1 MPKNKIKIQVEPIG
15 LRFFTYSSINCLKA
29 IRDAGIEIKSIC
41 RGKGTCGKCRI
52 IFMNGSSINPT
63 DQELKVLAKE
73 EISHNVRL
81 ACQHEFNE
89 DATIYIPASSL
100 SEEQKLQVSG
110 QEREVKIDPVIKK
123 YYLKLERATLKDV
136 KADFNRIKDALKNT
150 YGMVA
155 ENIDFKVLGEMPKI
169 LRENNWE
176 ITIALRNNEITLIE
190 GGDTTARNFGIAID
204 LGTTKIAALLVD
216 LSTGKTID
224 KKGVMNPQI
233 SFGEDVMSRIDFA
246 SENNSK
252 LKQIQQIVI
261 DAINGVVK
269 DLCDL
274 NNIKVNEI
282 LEMTL
287 VGNTAMHHLFLGLPV
302 RQLGLSPFPALT
314 SESIDLK
321 SREVGI
327 NITPGGYIY
336 LMPVV
341 AGFIGSDHIAM
352 ILASGLNDMKGNC
365 IGIDIGTNT
374 EIALISKGRLYS
386 VSTASGPAFEG
397 AHIRYGMRAAP
408 GAIER
413 VIIDPKTCIPDIQT
427 IDDNEPVG
435 ICGSGILDAIAEL
448 LKTKIIDSR
457 GKFNPDSRCLC
468 KDNLGNLQFVLI
480 PDFHIK
486 RINKMQ
492 TCKADDSRDIDT
504 AIEENIKGKENF
516 MDICDEGISI
526 NQRDIVEIQLAKGA
540 MRAGIEILLENAGID
555 FTDIDRIIIAGAFGS
570 YIDPKNV
577 INIGMFPNVEL
588 RKISQVGNAASIG
601 AKMALISKIQRKISE
616 DIGEKDDYLE
626 LTVFPSFADHF
637 ASGVIFPSP
646 EEII

>member
-1 MPKNKIKIQVEPIG
+1 MQKNKIRIKVEPIG
-15 LRFFTYSSINCLKA
+15 IRFFTGSPVNCLKA
-29 IRDAGIEIKSIC
+29 IQDAKIEIKSIC

-52 IFMNGSSINPT
+52 IFMNGGINDPSEL
-63 DQELKVLAKE
+63 ELKLLTRE

-81 ACQHEFNE
+81 ACQHDFKE
-89 DATIYIPASSL
+89 DTTIYIPASSL

-110 QEREVKIDPVIKK
+110 QEREIKIDPVIKK
-123 YYLKLERATLKDV
+123 FYLKLERATLKDV
-136 KADFNRIKDALKNT
+136 KADFNRIRDALKNT
-150 YGMVA
+150 YDVA
-155 ENIDFKVLGEMPKI
+155 ADKIDFQVLGEMPKL
-169 LRENNWE
+169 LRDNSWE
-176 ITIALRNNEITLIE
+176 ITVTIRNNEIILIE
-190 GGDTTARNFGIAID
+190 GRDTTAKNFGIAVD

-246 SENNSK
+246 SENNLK
-252 LKQIQQIVI
+252 LKQIQHVVI
-261 DAINGVVK
+261 DAINGVIK
-269 DLCDL
+269 DICDL
-274 NNIKVNEI
+274 NDLKTSEI

-327 NITPGGYIY
+327 RIASGGYIY

-352 ILASGLNDMKGNC
+352 ILASGLNEMKGNC

-374 EIALISKGRLYS
+374 EIALISKGKLYS

-413 VIIDPKTCIPDIQT
+413 VIINSQTCIPDIQT
-427 IDDNEPVG
+427 IDDKEPVG
-435 ICGSGILDAIAEL
+435 ICGSGILDAISEL
-448 LKTKIIDSR
+448 LKAKIINNR
-457 GKFNPDSRCLC
+457 GKFNQESTCIC
-468 KDNLGNLQFVLI
+468 KDNLGNLQYILT
-480 PDFHIK
+480 PDFHK
-486 RINKMQ
+486 ERINKIQ
-492 TCKADDSRDIDT
+492 NCKAEDKKNSGSETEKHIKDT
-504 AIEENIKGKENF
+504 EKF
-516 MDICDEGISI
+516 LSLCDEGISI
-526 NQRDIVEIQLAKGA
+526 NQKDIVEIQLAKGA
-540 MRAGIEILLENAGID
+540 MRTGIEILLENASID
-555 FTDIDRIIIAGAFGS
+555 FKDIDRIIIAGAFGS

-577 INIGMFPNVEL
+577 INIGMFPDVEL
-588 RKISQVGNAASIG
+588 KKISQVGNAASIG
-601 AKMALISKIQRKISE
+601 AKMTLISKAQRKIAE
-616 DIGEKDDYLE
+616 DIGKKDDYLE
-626 LTVFPSFADHF
+626 LTIFPSFADHF
-637 ASGVIFPSP
+637 ASSVSFPSP

>member
-15 LRFFTYSSINCLKA
+15 IRFFTEGSVNCLKA
-29 IRDAGIEIKSIC
+29 IKDAGIEIKSIC
-41 RGKGTCGKCRI
+41 RSKGTCGKCRI
-52 IFMNGSSINPT
+52 IFINGVDVNPT
-63 DQELKVLAKE
+63 EHELKVLSKE

-89 DATIYIPASSL
+89 DTSIYIPASSL

-110 QEREVKIDPVIKK
+110 QEREIKIDPIVKK

-136 KADFNRIKDALKNT
+136 KADFNRINDALQKV
-150 YGMVA
+150 YGIYA
-155 ENIDFKVLGEMPKI
+155 EKIDFGVLGEMPEL
-169 LRENNWE
+169 LRGNKWE
-176 ITIALRNNEITLIE
+176 ITAAIRNNEIILIE
-190 GGDTTARNFGIAID
+190 GGDTTAINFGIAID

-233 SFGEDVMSRIDFA
+233 SFGEDLMSRIDFA
-246 SENNSK
+246 SENILK
-252 LKQIQQIVI
+252 LREIQQIVI
-261 DAINGVVK
+261 DAINGVIK

-274 NNIKVNEI
+274 NNLKVTQI
-282 LEMTL
+282 LEISL

-302 RQLGLSPFPALT
+302 RQLGLAPFPALT
-314 SESIDLK
+314 NESIDLK
-321 SREVGI
+321 SREVGVRI
-327 NITPGGYIY
+327 AIGGYIY

-374 EIALISKGRLYS
+374 EIALISKGRLHS

-413 VIIDPKTCIPDIQT
+413 VIIDSLTCIPDIQT
-427 IDDNEPVG
+427 IEDKEPVG

-448 LKTKIIDSR
+448 LKANIINNR
-457 GKFNPDSRCLC
+457 GKFNPESSCIC
-468 KDNLGNLQFVLI
+468 KDNLGNLQFVLS
-480 PDFHIK
+480 PDFHKK
-486 RINKMQ
+486 RINEMK
-492 TCKADDSRDIDT
+492 TCKADNADNINAAAT
-504 AIEENIKGKENF
+504 INIKDTENF
-516 MDICDEGISI
+516 LNLCDESISI

-540 MRAGIEILLENAGID
+540 MRAGIEILLENSGID

-588 RKISQVGNAASIG
+588 KKISQVGNAASIG
-601 AKMALISKIQRKISE
+601 AKMALVSKEQRRISE
-616 DIGEKDDYLE
+616 AIGKKDDYLE

>member
-15 LRFFTYSSINCLKA
+15 IRFFTDSSINCLKA
-29 IRDAGIEIKSIC
+29 IKDAGIEIKSIC
-41 RGKGTCGKCRI
+41 RSKGTCGKCRI
-52 IFMNGSSINPT
+52 IFINGSEVNPT
-63 DQELKVLAKE
+63 EQELKVLSKE

-81 ACQHEFNE
+81 ACQHDFNE
-89 DATIYIPASSL
+89 DTTIYIPASSL

-110 QEREVKIDPVIKK
+110 QEREIKIDPVIKK
-123 YYLKLERATLKDV
+123 YYLKLERATLKDL
-136 KADFNRIKDALKNT
+136 KADFNRINDSLKNI
-150 YGMVA
+150 YGINA
-155 ENIDFKVLGEMPKI
+155 EKIDFQVLGEMPGL
-169 LRENNWE
+169 LRDNKWE
-176 ITIALRNNEITLIE
+176 ITVAVRNNEIISIE
-190 GGDTTARNFGIAID
+190 GGDTTAINFGIAID

-246 SENNSK
+246 SENSLK
-252 LKQIQQIVI
+252 LREITQIVI
-261 DAINGVVK
+261 DAINGVIK

-274 NNIKVNEI
+274 NNLKVTQI
-282 LEMTL
+282 LEISL

-302 RQLGLSPFPALT
+302 RQLGLAPFPALT

-321 SREVGI
+321 SREAGVRI
-327 NITPGGYIY
+327 AAGGYIY

-352 ILASGLNDMKGNC
+352 ILASGLNDMNGNC

-374 EIALISKGRLYS
+374 EIALISKGKLCS

-408 GAIER
+408 GAIEK
-413 VIIDPKTCIPDIQT
+413 VTIDSETCIPSIQT
-427 IDDNEPVG
+427 IDDKDPVG

-448 LKTKIIDSR
+448 LKANIINNR
-457 GKFNPDSRCLC
+457 GKFNPESNCIC
-468 KDNLGNLQFVLI
+468 KDNLGNIQFVLS
-480 PDFHIK
+480 PDFHKK
-486 RINKMQ
+486 RINNTK
-492 TCKADDSRDIDT
+492 TCKVDKTDSISDSEKI
-504 AIEENIKGKENF
+504 NIKETESF
-516 MDICDEGISI
+516 LDTCDESISI

-540 MRAGIEILLENAGID
+540 MRAGIEILLENAGIT
-555 FTDIDRIIIAGAFGS
+555 FTDIDKIIIAGAFGS

-577 INIGMFPNVEL
+577 INIGMFPMVEL
-588 RKISQVGNAASIG
+588 KKISQVGNAASIG
-601 AKMALISKIQRKISE
+601 AKMALVSKEQRKISE
-616 DIGEKDDYLE
+616 DIGKKDAYLE

>member
-1 MPKNKIKIQVEPIG
+1 MPKNKIKILVEPIG
-15 LRFFTYSSINCLKA
+15 LRFFINSPVNCLKA
-29 IRDAGIEIKSIC
+29 IKDAGIEIKSLC

-63 DQELKVLAKE
+63 EQELKILAKD

-81 ACQHEFNE
+81 ACQHDFNE
-89 DATIYIPASSL
+89 DSTIYIPASSL

-136 KADFNRIKDALKNT
+136 KADFNRIKDGLKNN
-150 YGMVA
+150 YGTVA
-155 ENIDFKVLGEMPKI
+155 EKIDFQVLGEMPKL
-169 LRENNWE
+169 LRDNNWE
-176 ITIALRNNEITLIE
+176 ITLSLRNNEIILIE
-190 GGDTTARNFGIAID
+190 GGNTTSRNFGIAID

-216 LSTGKTID
+216 LSNGKTID

-246 SENNSK
+246 SENISK
-252 LKQIQQIVI
+252 LKQIQQVVI
-261 DAINGVVK
+261 NAINGVIK

-274 NNIKVNEI
+274 NNIKTTEI

-327 NITPGGYIY
+327 EIAAGGYIY

-352 ILASGLNDMKGNC
+352 ILASGLNDMKCNC

-374 EIALISKGRLYS
+374 EIALISNGKLHS

-413 VIIDPKTCIPDIQT
+413 VVIDPQTCIPDIQT
-427 IDDNEPVG
+427 IDDKEPVG

-448 LKTKIIDSR
+448 LKANIINNR
-457 GKFNPDSRCLC
+457 GKFNPDSRCIC
-468 KDNLGNLQFVLI
+468 KDNLGNIQFVLS
-480 PDFHIK
+480 PDFHSK
-486 RINKMQ
+486 RINKIKN
-492 TCKADDSRDIDT
+492 CKVDDSGSINNSEKN
-504 AIEENIKGKENF
+504 IEDPEIF
-516 MDICDEGISI
+516 IDICDEGISI

-540 MRAGIEILLENAGID
+540 MRTGIEILLENAGID
-555 FTDIDRIIIAGAFGS
+555 FKDIDRIIIAGAFGS

-588 RKISQVGNAASIG
+588 KKISQVGNAASIG
-601 AKMALISKIQRKISE
+601 AKMVLISREQRKISE
-616 DIGEKDDYLE
+616 GIGEKDEYLE